1 VVENLAIHGGDGL
14 KCDASYAFTMPAV
27 GFRFRAHAGQRT
39 SGALKAQLRLACE
52 IHNSLRRADIDFHRR
67 NGRHLTLYYAVES
80 LPSRAG

>member
-1 VVENLAIHGGDGL
+1 VGNLAIRGGDCL
-14 KCDASYAFTMPAV
+14 KGNASYSFTMPAV

-39 SGALKAQLRLACE
+39 SGALRAQLRLACE
-52 IHNSLRRADIDFHRR
+52 VYNAMRRADVDFHRR